1 MAPIRVGII
10 GLGAKEA
17 GLLSVG
23 SWAASALL
31 PSFLNSPHYEVVAVS
46 NSSVASSQRSIDFH
60 KLGPNVKAYGSP
72 EDIANDPNVDL
83 VAVSINVG
91 HHYVVTKPALLAK
104 KQVFVEW
111 PLGANTVEAEELT
124 KLARDANL
132 KTIIGT
138 QFISDPALVKLKELV
153 ASGAIGKVTSSEA
166 QLAPTFGPPDVW
178 GADATY
184 YLDLK
189 TGGNEFHIAL
199 AHCKCN
205 PTRTFAIWAT
215 TEANGDTQNSPCR
228 LCGCVGRLCY
238 RQGVVCHT
246 ISHSQAS
253 RPQHWQDC
261 QPVISQKGP
270 GPHVRPRRPQQ
281 RCPRQRQLS
290 PDDGHCWQDHALDH
304 HRYRGRDRVHH

>member
-199 AHCKCN
+199 AHFLAGFVDVLGDFATVKASFATQYPTVKLLDHSTGKIVN
-205 PTRTFAIWAT
+205 PSFPRKAPDHMF
-215 TEANGDTQNSPCR
+215 
-228 LCGCVGRLCY
+228 V
-238 RQGVVCHT
+238 QGVLNSGALASVNYRRTTDIVGKTTRWIITGTEGEIEFT
-246 ISHSQAS
+246 I
-253 RPQHWQDC
+253 
-261 QPVISQKGP
+261 
-270 GPHVRPRRPQQ
+270 
-281 RCPRQRQLS
+281 
-290 PDDGHCWQDHALDH
+290 DG
-304 HRYRGRDRVHH
+304 